1 MLLKKDPQNHKN
13 CSEGCTHEVEKFDI
27 DVMQSTIVDF
37 LAKQG
42 DASGT
47 LASMT
52 FENRFTRELPADSET
67 TNRPRQVTG
76 ACYSSVSPTRV
87 AAPKLVAFSRE
98 VAGLLDLSIETC
110 ESNEFLQVF
119 VGNRLL
125 PGMSPYATC
134 YGGHQF
140 GNWAGQL
147 GDGRAI
153 NLGEI
158 INQRSERWA
167 LQLKGAGPTPYRRAA
182 DGLAVLRSSVRE
194 FLCSEAMFHLGIP
207 TTRALSLILTGEQ
220 VMRDMFYDGNPKLEP
235 GAVVCRV
242 APSFTR
248 FGNFQIFAARDEVEV
263 LKQLVDYTL
272 RIDFPY
278 LGDPSPEVYIEWF
291 AEVCRTTADL
301 VVHWMRV
308 GFVHGVMNT
317 DNMSILGL
325 TIDYGPYG
333 WLEDYDPNWTPNTT
347 DAGTRRYCFG
357 NQPQI
362 AHWNLAQLANAIY
375 PLIEQA
381 EPLQEA
387 LDVYA
392 QRFQQGWQTM
402 MAQKLG
408 LNTFEPVTDD
418 ALFAELFTVL
428 PLVETDMT
436 IFFRRLALLDVNVES
451 LNDTRDEN
459 LMASLMAAYYLP
471 EQLTGGYRTRIGN
484 WLRSYVKRL
493 AKDNTSHEIRR
504 SRMNAVNPKYVL
516 RNYLAQLAIDKAEQ
530 DDFSLVNELL
540 EVMRHPYDEQP
551 DKEDFAKKRP
561 DWARHRAGC
570 SMLSCSS

>member
-1 MLLKKDPQNHKN
+1 MVLNTDPQNYKN
-13 CSEGCTHEVEKFDI
+13 GSKDGASEAEKFDI
-27 DVMQSTIVDF
+27 DAMKTALVDF
-37 LAKQG
+37 LAKRRAG
-42 DASGT
+42 SGM
-47 LASMT
+47 LASLT
-52 FENRFTRELPADSET
+52 FDNRFTRELPADTET
-67 TNRPRQVTG
+67 TTRTRQVTG
-76 ACYSSVSPTRV
+76 ACYSFVQPTKV

-98 VAGLLDLSIETC
+98 AAELLDLSIETC

-140 GNWAGQL
+140 GTWAGQL

-167 LQLKGAGPTPYRRAA
+167 LQLKGAGPTPYKRAA

-194 FLCSEAMFHLGIP
+194 FLCSEAMFHLGVP

-220 VMRDMFYDGNPKLEP
+220 VVRDMFYDGNPKPEP

-248 FGNFQIFAARDEVEV
+248 FGNFQIFAARGEVEV

-272 RIDFPY
+272 RIDFPH
-278 LGDPSPEVYIEWF
+278 LNDPSPEVYIEWF
-291 AEVCRTTADL
+291 EEVCRSTADL
-301 VVHWMRV
+301 IVHWMRV

-333 WLEDYDPNWTPNTT
+333 WLEDYDPGWTPNTT
-347 DAGTRRYCFG
+347 DADSRRYCFG

-362 AHWNLAQLANAIY
+362 AHWNLVQLANAIY
-375 PLIEQA
+375 PLIDQA
-381 EPLQEA
+381 EPLQQA
-387 LDVYA
+387 LDGYA

-408 LNTFEPVTDD
+408 LNTFEPDTDD
-418 ALFAELFTVL
+418 ALFAELFAIL

-436 IFFRRLALLDVNVES
+436 IFFRRLAMIDVNVES
-451 LNDTRDEN
+451 VDDTRDETLIAP
-459 LMASLMAAYYLP
+459 LMQAYYVP
-471 EQLTGGYRTRIGN
+471 EQLTREYRTRIGN

-540 EVMRHPYDEQP
+540 AVMRHPYDEQP